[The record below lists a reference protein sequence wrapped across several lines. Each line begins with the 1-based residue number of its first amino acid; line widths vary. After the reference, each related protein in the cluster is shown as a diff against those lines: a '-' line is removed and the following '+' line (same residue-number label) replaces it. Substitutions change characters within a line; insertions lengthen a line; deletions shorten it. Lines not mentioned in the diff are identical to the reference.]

1 MDKKDRSVEFANKGG
16 KMIVSEFY
24 YYYCDYPYG
33 MTSLKKTYS
42 LDPYI
47 KGLTEA
53 GKKNVYGVECPIWAE
68 YVRDFDKLSY
78 MCFPRFWAVGLDEES
93 QYGLQQL

>member
-1 MDKKDRSVEFANKGG
+1 
-16 KMIVSEFY
+16 MIVSEFY

-53 GKKNVYGVECPIWAE
+53 GKKNVYGVECPIWVE
-68 YVRDFDKLSY
+68 YIRDFDRLSY
-78 MCFPRFWAVGLDEES
+78 MCFPRFWGCRRGGLDEES